1 MGDPV
6 WTPYVQLL
14 GDYKLVEIANHF
26 GMKHYG
32 GVASAIHMVKAE
44 LANDKK
50 AQKTINS
57 IVKRFDPESFHMVK
71 AELAND
77 KKAQK
82 TINSI
87 VKRFDPESFGSSL
100 MSQR

>member
-1 MGDPV
+1 V
-6 WTPYVQLL
+6 TPYVQLL

-50 AQKTINS
+50 AQRTINS
-57 IVKRFDPESFHMVK
+57 IVKRFDPESLVFVDCNR
-71 AELAND
+71 AFQNAICN
-77 KKAQK
+77 
-82 TINSI
+82 N
-87 VKRFDPESFGSSL
+87 
-100 MSQR
+100 

>member
-1 MGDPV
+1 LS
-6 WTPYVQLL
+6 QLL

-50 AQKTINS
+50 AQRTINS
-57 IVKRFDPESFHMVK
+57 IVKRFDP
-71 AELAND
+71 
-77 KKAQK
+77 
-82 TINSI
+82 
-87 VKRFDPESFGSSL
+87 
-100 MSQR
+100 